1 MRNANDPFAT
11 AARVSGFFVQGK
23 VGLVS
28 PTISLWNDAALTLR
42 SYLGG
47 DDES

>member
-11 AARVSGFFVQGK
+11 AARVSGFFVSGK
-23 VGLVS
+23 GRARFANNF
-28 PTISLWNDAALTLR
+28 LWNDAALTLR